1 MMTSQEFRT
10 EMINKIRAFDAW
22 AYKDELADPECYRDY
37 EFQEWF
43 ELFDQWMQ
51 ND

>member
-1 MMTSQEFRT
+1 MTAQEFRT

-22 AYKDELADPECYRDY
+22 AYKDQLANPSEYEDY

-43 ELFDQWMQ
+43 ELFEGWLQ